1 MSFGQQRMWFVNRL
15 ENAGAAYTMAM
26 AVRLAGGLD
35 PSALEAAWTDVVGRH
50 EALRTVFA
58 EADGETWQR
67 VRDEPPAGLGKRGVS
82 EEELAT
88 ALAAEAGREFDLR
101 TEPPCRAT
109 LYALAPR
116 EHVLLLVVHHIA
128 VDGRSLEI
136 LARDLSRAYAAR
148 SRGRAPDWPPLPVA
162 YTDFARRQQEL
173 LGAEQDPQSVY
184 GRQLTYWR
192 QALAGL
198 PAQLDLPCDRPRPAE
213 PRHEGSSVPVRIPPG
228 VHQALLEIADG
239 CGATPLMVVRAALA
253 VLLSR
258 LGAGDD
264 IPIGSPVDGRTDETL
279 AELVGFVANTF
290 VLRTKLTGDP
300 AFTDL
305 VRRVRDTE
313 RTAEAHQDL
322 PFEHLV
328 GVLNPDRSLARH
340 PLFQVLLV
348 MEDSPGSAWNL
359 PGLTAVPERVGIEA
373 ARDDLTFGLFDL
385 YLNLTERRDADGR
398 PRGIDGGLWHNA
410 ELFDRETAALLA
422 TRLTAVLAQVTA
434 DPALRASEVGV
445 LLDGEAE
452 RLLTEVN
459 TGPRA
464 APDTTV
470 PARFAEVA
478 ARCPA
483 AAAVVSGTD
492 TLTYRELDARANRF
506 ARYLHAGGVRPG
518 HRVGVVLPRSAGLI
532 VALLGIAKAGALA
545 VPVDPAYPAERVRHL
560 LTDSAPTLVVSAEE
574 ATREAAL
581 RDFPVTPLPV
591 RIAPES
597 GLYVMYTSGSTGVP
611 KGVTATHGSVAAL
624 ARDTCWDD
632 IGTGR
637 VLFHAPHAF
646 DASTFELWV
655 PLLNGGCVVVAPET
669 DLGGSALARLIDAH
683 ALTAVHVTAGL
694 FRVLAQETPD
704 CFAGLR
710 HILTGGDVVPAE
722 AVARV
727 TAACPDATLHHLYG
741 PTEITLCATTYTVP
755 PGGRAPTVLPIGG
768 PRDGVRVFVLD
779 RALRPVPVG
788 VAGELYVAGRGVA
801 PGYLNRPALTAERF
815 VACPYGGGRM
825 YRTGDL
831 VRWDRH
837 GDLVFLRRADDQVKV
852 RGFRIEPAEVEAV
865 LGRAPGVRQAAV
877 VVRED
882 RPGDK
887 RLVAYVVGDASGLRD
902 FAAERLPD
910 YMVPGTVVPL
920 DALPLTTNGKVDRA
934 ALPAPDHAAA
944 TSARPPRTPQERI
957 LGRLFAEV
965 LGLDRVGVD
974 DRFFGLGG
982 DSLLAMRLTS
992 RARTALGVEI
1002 PLTVM
1007 FESPTVAGLAGRLNE
1022 LGAGRP
1028 RVVAARR
1035 PQVLPLSFGQ
1045 QRMWFAN
1052 RLEDTGGAYNM
1063 AMAVRLAGRPDL
1075 PALRAAWADV
1085 IARHEPLRTVF
1096 PERDGV
1102 PHQLVLD
1109 AGRPEPGDR
1118 PDTPDLPVVPAT
1130 EETLDT
1136 VLAEHIGRRF
1146 ALDTA
1151 PPRRAA
1157 LFTLS
1162 ADAHVLLVVV
1172 HHIAADGWSM
1182 GVLARDLSTAYA
1194 ARSAGRAP
1202 AWAPL
1207 PVQYADFTL
1216 WQHALLDGD
1225 SAGGNGLLDAQ
1236 LAHWTEA
1243 LAGLPDQIELPTDR
1257 PRPATASHRGAVLP
1271 FTVDARV
1278 HERLSALARACDTT
1292 LFTVTQ
1298 AAVVLLLSR
1307 LGAGEDIPLG
1317 TPVTDRT
1324 DEALDGVV
1332 GFFLNTLVLRTDAGG
1347 DPAFTEL
1354 VARARDADLAAY
1366 AHQDLPFEHLVEA
1379 LKPARSPARHPLFQV
1394 LLVMEDE
1401 VTPSW
1406 DLPGL
1411 SAAPVRVPPA
1421 TVEFDLVFGLGE
1433 RAAGAGLDGYLEF
1446 ATDLFD
1452 PDGARSLVTRLL
1464 TVLDQV
1470 ADDPELRLSEVEL
1483 LAPEERRRL
1492 LTGVN
1497 VGAADAG
1504 GRTLLDLFDA
1514 TVLRSRTDTAVTAD
1528 GTSLTYGELDAR
1540 ADRFARYLHS
1550 RGVAPGDRVGVT
1562 LPRSADLVV
1571 VLLGVAKAGAVFV
1584 PVDLSYPA
1592 ERVRWL
1598 LADAAPVLV
1607 VGEREVRE
1615 AAAGECAAT
1624 PLPVVVTP
1632 ESALYVMYTSGSTGV
1647 PKGVV
1652 ATHGG
1657 VAGLALDSCW
1667 GDIGAGGV
1675 LCHAPYAFDAST
1687 FELWVP
1693 LLNGGRVVVA
1703 PETVGLDGGTVSR
1716 LVGEHALTAVHV
1728 TAGLFRVLAQE
1739 TPDCFA
1745 GLRHVLTGGDV
1756 VPAEAVAR
1764 VAEACPGVEIRHL
1777 YGPTETTLCATT
1789 FVVEPG
1795 AKVPPVLP
1803 IGGPR
1808 DGLRVFVLDAF
1819 LRPVPVGVAGEL
1831 YVVGRGVARGY
1842 LGRAALTAERF
1853 VACPYGR
1860 GRMYRTGDL
1869 VRWDRDGHLVFLG
1882 RADDQVKVRGFRIE
1896 PAEVETVL
1904 AQCPGVA
1911 QVAALVREDQPGDKR
1926 LVAYVVGD
1934 ASGLRDFAAER
1945 LPDYMIPSATVVLDD
1960 LPLTANGKVDR
1971 ALLPTPDRTAESPGR
1986 APRTP
1991 QEQILCR
1998 LFAEVLGL
2006 GPDRI
2011 GIDDGFFDLGG
2022 DSLLATRLASR
2033 VKAALGAE
2041 ISVRVLF
2048 EAPTVAGLAGRL
2060 DEFEAVRPALV
2071 PVDRPD
2077 PLPLSFGQQRMW
2089 FLHNLEGPNA
2099 TNNIPLAVRLTGAL
2113 DVSALEAAWA
2123 DVVARHET
2131 LRTRYPEHGG
2141 GARQDIVDAA
2151 EVPVHLTIVGIGA
2164 DGVRRALA
2172 DGVERGFRI
2181 ERELPWR
2188 VTLFEVTPADHVL
2201 LIVVHHIAADG
2212 WSMGV
2217 LADDLATA
2225 YAARAAG
2232 RAPGWAPLP
2241 VQYADFT
2248 LWQRDLLAQDTDGGL
2263 FARQATFWSQ
2273 ALAGL
2278 PEHLKLPFDRPRPPV
2293 ATHRGAFLPFSVDA
2307 TAHRRLAEI
2316 ARECDATLFMVAQAA
2331 VAVLLSRLGAG
2342 EDIPLGTPVAGR
2354 TDEAVDNLVGNF
2366 LNTLVLRTDIGGNPT
2381 FTELV
2386 GRVRETDLAAY
2397 AHQDLP
2403 FEHLVE
2409 VLNPVRSLARHPLFQ
2424 VAFALQNAPETHF
2437 DAPGLQSRL
2446 IPVEMSTSKFDL
2458 SVLMWERR
2466 DADGAAAGLDCYLEF
2481 ATDLFDHDTAD
2492 RLVARLLRVLD
2503 QVTADPAVRAGAVDV
2518 LGEDERTRVTT
2529 ALTPHRT
2536 DPRDETVPRCFERIV
2551 ARHGDEVA
2559 VEAADGT
2566 LTYRELDARA
2576 NRCAQYLHA
2585 KGVTTGDRVAVLL
2598 DRSAELVAAL
2608 LGIAKAGAVAVP
2620 VDTAYPVERVRFL
2633 LEDADPVLVMTRSE
2647 VAEALRYFPAVPSP
2661 ARVVPDSGLYVMYT
2675 SGSTGTPKGVLA
2687 THANV
2692 TALAR
2697 DPRWHGIGTGR
2708 TLFHAP
2714 HTFDAS
2720 TLELWV
2726 PLLNGGC
2733 VVVAPPL
2740 DLDGATVARL
2750 IDAYA
2755 LTAVHVTAGLFRVLA
2770 QDTPGCFAGL
2780 KNILTGGDVVPA
2792 EAVARVADAC
2802 PGATVH
2808 HLYGPTE
2815 TTLCAT
2821 TYTVSPGGK
2830 APAVLPI
2837 GGPRDGVRVFVLD
2850 TLLRPVPTDVAGEL
2864 YVAGG
2869 GVAHGYLGRAAL
2881 TAERFVACPYGGGRM
2896 YRTGDLVRW
2905 DRDGDLVFLGRADD
2919 QVKVR
2924 GFRIEP
2930 AEIEAVLGQCPGV
2943 VQAAVVVREDRPG
2956 DKRLVAYIVGKADG
2970 IRDFAADRLPDYMI
2984 PGAVVTLDAL
2994 PITGN
2999 GKVDRVALPAPDH
3012 TAAAAGRAP
3021 RTPLEALF
3029 CRFFA
3034 EVLGLVPAEVHAA
3047 ATAVV
3052 PPGPTAPDVSGARPA
3067 PHPDAAQPPVPH
3079 PPVPEPLVPE
3089 PAVRH
3094 PDVRAPVVP
3103 HPGAPGAP
3111 AAPDVPAAPNI
3122 PDVLDVPDIPDV
3134 PDPIVG
3140 ADANF
3145 FELGGDSIL
3154 SLQLVAQAARA
3165 GYRISATDVFRHK
3178 SPEGLAR
3185 AARPVTEEENR
3196 HDDGDGPVPL
3206 TPVMRQLADRQAL
3219 AGPLHQ
3225 TVMVRTPTGLTA
3237 AELTAALQAVLDHHG
3252 ALRLR
3257 LGPDGADTLEVRPP
3271 GTVPVA
3277 GLLRTVRLPGPA
3289 EQIAATIVREQCAAA
3304 TGRLDPRS
3312 GAVLQAVWF
3321 DTGSHRPGRLFLAA
3335 HHLCVDSA
3343 SWRIVLDD
3351 LAFAREA
3358 VKAGTTPAL
3367 PPVRTSF
3374 RRWAE
3379 LLRQAAHDPARTA
3392 ELPLWERT
3400 GAPTAPLLPTTPTGP
3415 GGSGALSMTLA
3426 PDTSAALLTTVPA
3439 AFHADVT
3446 EVLLAALVLAVAD
3459 WRGRPG
3465 AVLVDLERHGREAGL
3480 APGIDLSRTVGW
3492 FTSVHPLRLDPGG
3505 AGPGARAA
3513 GPDPGTVLKRVKEQ
3527 VREVPEHGIGHGL
3540 LRRLNA
3546 RTAPVLA
3553 ELATPPLLFNYLG
3566 RVPAADERRAAATA
3580 WTATG
3585 DTHPPEGVRT
3595 HPVDLDALTV
3605 DTDDGPRLT
3614 AHWAWDPALVSEAD
3628 MRRLGHAWF
3637 RAAEALVACAAQTDA
3652 GGRTPSD
3659 LDLVS
3664 LTQDDIDQLE
3674 TEWGK

>member
-1 MSFGQQRMWFVNRL
+1 MRGNRNNRGDLTEPTGFPLSFGQQRMWFVNRL

-26 AVRLAGGLD
+26 AVRLVGRLHTA
-35 PSALEAAWTDVVGRH
+35 ALEAAWADVVGRH

-67 VRDEPPAGLGKRGVS
+67 VRDEPPAGLGNRGVT
-82 EEELAT
+82 EEELAPV
-88 ALAAEAGREFDLR
+88 LAAEAGREFDLR
-101 TEPPCRAT
+101 AEPPCRAA
-109 LYALAPR
+109 LYALSPR

-128 VDGRSLEI
+128 VDGRSLEV

-148 SRGRAPDWPPLPVA
+148 SRGRAPEWPPLPVA

-173 LGAEQDPQSVY
+173 LGAEEDPESVY
-184 GRQLTYWR
+184 GRQLAYWR

-213 PRHEGSSVPVRIPPG
+213 PRHEGSSVPVRIPPDT
-228 VHQALLEIADG
+228 HRALLKIADD
-239 CGATPLMVVRAALA
+239 CDATPLTVVRAALA

-264 IPIGSPVDGRTDETL
+264 IPIGSPVDGRTDPTL
-279 AELVGFVANTF
+279 RDLVGFVANTL
-290 VLRTKLTGDP
+290 VLRTDLSGDP

-305 VRRVRDTE
+305 VRRVRATG
-313 RTAEAHQDL
+313 RAAEAHQDL

-348 MEDSPGSAWNL
+348 MEDSPGSAWDL

-385 YLNLTERRDADGR
+385 YLNLTERHGADGR
-398 PRGIDGGLWHNA
+398 PGGIDGGLWHNA

-422 TRLTAVLAQVTA
+422 ARLTAVLARLTA
-434 DPALRASEVGV
+434 DPALRVSETGV
-445 LLDGEAE
+445 LLDGEE
-452 RLLTEVN
+452 PRLLTEVN
-459 TGPRA
+459 TGREA
-464 APDTTV
+464 APCTTV

-478 ARCPA
+478 ARFPDA
-483 AAAVVSGTD
+483 DAVVSGAD
-492 TLTYRELDARANRF
+492 TLTYAELDARANRF
-506 ARYLHAGGVRPG
+506 ARYLRAGGVAPG
-518 HRVGVVLPRSAGLI
+518 HRVGVVLPRSAGLV

-545 VPVDPAYPAERVRHL
+545 VPVDPSYPAERVRYL
-560 LTDSAPTLVVSAEE
+560 LEDSAPTLVVSGEE
-574 ATREAAL
+574 TLREAFL
-581 RDFPVTPLPV
+581 RDFSAAPLPV
-591 RIAPES
+591 RVPPES
-597 GLYVMYTSGSTGVP
+597 GLYVMYTSGSTGTP
-611 KGVTATHGSVAAL
+611 KGVTATHDNVAAL
-624 ARDTCWDD
+624 AMDTCWDGV
-632 IGTGR
+632 GTGR

-646 DASTFELWV
+646 DAATFELWV
-655 PLLNGGCVVVAPET
+655 PLLNGGCVVVAPEAELT
-669 DLGGSALARLIDAH
+669 GSALARLTAAH

-704 CFAGLR
+704 CFKGLR
-710 HILTGGDVVPAE
+710 HVLTGGDVVPAE

-755 PGGRAPTVLPIGG
+755 PGAEAPAVLPIGG

-779 RALRPVPVG
+779 RALRPVPPG

-801 PGYLNRPALTAERF
+801 PGYLNRPARTAERF

-837 GDLVFLRRADDQVKV
+837 GRLVFLRRADDQVKV

-865 LGRAPGVRQAAV
+865 LGRAPGVGQAAV

-887 RLVAYVVGDASGLRD
+887 RLVAYVVGTADGLRD
-902 FAAERLPD
+902 FAAEHLPD
-910 YMVPGTVVPL
+910 HMLPGTVVPL
-920 DALPLTTNGKVDRA
+920 DALPLTPNGKVDRA
-934 ALPAPDHAAA
+934 ALPAPGHAAA
-944 TSARPPRTPQERI
+944 PSGRPPRTPQEQT
-957 LGRLFAEV
+957 LCRLFAEV
-965 LGLDRVGVD
+965 LGLDRAGVD
-974 DRFFGLGG
+974 DRFFDLGG
-982 DSLLAMRLTS
+982 DSLLAMRLIS

-1002 PLTVM
+1002 PLTVL
-1007 FESPTVAGLAGRLNE
+1007 FETPTVAGLAGLLNE
-1022 LGAGRP
+1022 LGTGRP

-1035 PQVLPLSFGQ
+1035 PEILPLSFGQ

-1052 RLEDTGGAYNM
+1052 RLEDTGAYNM
-1063 AMAVRLAGRPDL
+1063 AMAVRLTGSLDL

-1109 AGRPEPGDR
+1109 GDRPEPDGT
-1118 PDTPDLPVVPAT
+1118 PGTPDLPVVPAD
-1130 EETLDT
+1130 EETLDA
-1136 VLAEHIGRRF
+1136 VLTEHIGRRF

-1151 PPRRAA
+1151 PPRRAT
-1157 LFTLS
+1157 LFNL
-1162 ADAHVLLVVV
+1162 ADDAAHVLLVVV

-1182 GVLARDLSTAYA
+1182 GVLARDLSTAYT
-1194 ARSAGRAP
+1194 ARSAGCAP
-1202 AWAPL
+1202 DWAPL

-1216 WQHALLDGD
+1216 WQHALLD
-1225 SAGGNGLLDAQ
+1225 SGNGLLDTQ
-1236 LAHWTEA
+1236 LAHWTET
-1243 LAGLPDQIELPTDR
+1243 LAGLPDQLELPTDR

-1271 FTVDARV
+1271 FTVGART
-1278 HERLSALARACDTT
+1278 HQRLGAIARACDTT
-1292 LFTVTQ
+1292 LFTVAQ

-1324 DEALDGVV
+1324 DESLDGVV

-1347 DPAFTEL
+1347 DPSFTEL
-1354 VARARDADLAAY
+1354 VTRARDADLAAY
-1366 AHQDLPFEHLVEA
+1366 AHQDLPFEHVVEA
-1379 LKPARSPARHPLFQV
+1379 LKPARSTARHPLFQV
-1394 LLVMEDE
+1394 LLVLEDE
-1401 VTPSW
+1401 LHPAW

-1411 SAAPVRVPPA
+1411 AAAPVPVGPA

-1433 RAAGAGLDGYLEF
+1433 RPGGTGIDGYLEF

-1464 TVLDQV
+1464 AVLDQV
-1470 ADDPELRLSEVEL
+1470 AADPGLRVGEVEL

-1492 LTGVN
+1492 VTGVN
-1497 VGAADAG
+1497 VGAAGPG
-1504 GRTLLDLFDA
+1504 GRTVLGQFDA
-1514 TVLRSRTDTAVTAD
+1514 TVLRSRADTAVTV
-1528 GTSLTYGELDAR
+1528 GVTSLTYGQLDAR
-1540 ADRFARYLHS
+1540 ANRFAWYLRS
-1550 RGVAPGDRVGVT
+1550 KGVCPGDRVAVT
-1562 LPRSADLVV
+1562 LPRSTELVV
-1571 VLLGVAKAGAVFV
+1571 AFLGIAKAGAAFV
-1584 PVDLSYPA
+1584 PVDTSYPA
-1592 ERVRWL
+1592 ERVRFL
-1598 LADAAPVLV
+1598 LADSAPVLV
-1607 VGEREVRE
+1607 VGEEELRE
-1615 AAAGECAAT
+1615 AAAGGFPAAS
-1624 PLPVVVTP
+1624 LPVEVTP
-1632 ESALYVMYTSGSTGV
+1632 ESALYVMYTSGSTGT

-1652 ATHGG
+1652 ATHGS

-1667 GDIGAGGV
+1667 GDIGSGRV
-1675 LCHAPYAFDAST
+1675 LFHAPHAFDAST

-1693 LLNGGRVVVA
+1693 LLNGGCVVVA
-1703 PETVGLDGGTVSR
+1703 PEGDLDGGTLAR
-1716 LVGEHALTAVHV
+1716 LVGAYELTAVHV

-1739 TPDCFA
+1739 TPECFA

-1764 VAEACPGVEIRHL
+1764 VAEACPGAEIHHL
-1777 YGPTETTLCATT
+1777 YGPTETTLCATAY
-1789 FVVEPG
+1789 VLDPG
-1795 AKVPPVLP
+1795 AEVPSVLP
-1803 IGGPR
+1803 IGAPR
-1808 DGLRVFVLDAF
+1808 DGQRVFVLDSF

-1831 YVVGRGVARGY
+1831 YVAGGGVARGY

-1853 VACPYGR
+1853 VACPYGG

-1869 VRWDRDGHLVFLG
+1869 VRWDRDGNLVFLG
-1882 RADDQVKVRGFRIE
+1882 RADDQVKVRGFRVE
-1896 PAEVETVL
+1896 PAEVEAVL
-1904 AQCPGVA
+1904 AQCPGVD
-1911 QVAALVREDQPGDKR
+1911 QAAVVVREDRPGDKR
-1926 LVAYVVGD
+1926 LVAYVVGE
-1934 ASGLRDFAAER
+1934 ATRVREFAAER
-1945 LPDYMIPSATVVLDD
+1945 LPDHMTPSATVVLDA

-1971 ALLPTPDRTAESPGR
+1971 ALLPAPDYAVPESSAR

-2006 GPDRI
+2006 DVARV

-2033 VKAALGAE
+2033 VKGALGAE
-2041 ISVRVLF
+2041 IPVRALF

-2060 DEFEAVRPALV
+2060 DEFEAVRPVLV

-2089 FLHNLEGPNA
+2089 FLHSLEGPSA
-2099 TNNIPLAVRLTGAL
+2099 TNNIPLAVRLTGEL
-2113 DVSALEAAWA
+2113 DVAALEAAWA

-2131 LRTRYPEHGG
+2131 LRTRYPEHGDS
-2141 GARQDIVDAA
+2141 ARQDIVDAA
-2151 EVPVHLTIVGIGA
+2151 EVPVHLAVVRIGP
-2164 DGVRRALA
+2164 DDVEQALA
-2172 DGVERGFRI
+2172 AGVAQGFRI
-2181 ERELPWR
+2181 EQELPWR
-2188 VTLFEVTPADHVL
+2188 VTLFEVAPAEHVL

-2225 YAARAAG
+2225 YTARSED
-2232 RAPGWAPLP
+2232 RAPGWTPLP
-2241 VQYADFT
+2241 AQYADFT
-2248 LWQRDLLAQDTDGGL
+2248 LWQRDLLTQDTPDGL
-2263 FARQATFWSQ
+2263 FGRQAAFWSET
-2273 ALAGL
+2273 LAGL

-2293 ATHRGAFLPFSVDA
+2293 ATHRGAFLPFTVGA

-2354 TDEAVDNLVGNF
+2354 TDEAVDHLVGNF
-2366 LNTLVLRTDIGGNPT
+2366 LNTLVLRTDLSGDPS

-2437 DAPGLQSRL
+2437 DAPGLESRPV
-2446 IPVEMSTSKFDL
+2446 PVEMSTSKFDL

-2466 DADGAAAGLDCYLEF
+2466 DPEGAPAGLDCYLEF
-2481 ATDLFDHDTAD
+2481 ATDLFDPAMAE

-2518 LGEDERTRVTT
+2518 LGADERTRVTE
-2529 ALTPHRT
+2529 AEA
-2536 DPRDETVPRCFERIV
+2536 PRRADTRDTTVPQRFAQVV
-2551 ARHGDEVA
+2551 ARHGDAVA
-2559 VEAADGT
+2559 VETADGT

-2576 NRCAQYLHA
+2576 DRCAQYLHA
-2585 KGVTTGDRVAVLL
+2585 KGVTAGDRVAVLL
-2598 DRSAELVAAL
+2598 DRSAELVAVL
-2608 LGIAKAGAVAVP
+2608 LGIAKAGAAAVP
-2620 VDTAYPVERVRFL
+2620 IDTAYPVERVRFL
-2633 LEDADPVLVMTRSE
+2633 LEDAEPVLVMTRSE
-2647 VAEALRYFPAVPSP
+2647 VAEALRYFPAVPP
-2661 ARVVPDSGLYVMYT
+2661 PVRVAPDSGLYVMYT

-2692 TALAR
+2692 TALALA
-2697 DPRWHGIGTGR
+2697 PCWHGIGTGR

-2740 DLDGATVARL
+2740 DLDGETVARL
-2750 IDAYA
+2750 ADAHA

-2770 QDTPGCFAGL
+2770 QETPDCFKGL
-2780 KNILTGGDVVPA
+2780 QHVLTGGDVVPA
-2792 EAVARVADAC
+2792 EAVARVTEAC
-2802 PGATVH
+2802 PGVAVH

-2821 TYTVSPGGK
+2821 THTLAPGTE
-2830 APAVLPI
+2830 APSVLPI
-2837 GGPRDGVRVFVLD
+2837 GRPRDGVRVFVLD
-2850 TLLRPVPTDVAGEL
+2850 PLLRPVPTDVAGEL
-2864 YVAGG
+2864 YVAGE
-2869 GVAHGYLGRAAL
+2869 GVARGYLGRAAL
-2881 TAERFVACPYGGGRM
+2881 TAGRFVACPYGGGRM

-2905 DRDGDLVFLGRADD
+2905 DREGNLVFLGRADD
-2919 QVKVR
+2919 QVKIR

-2943 VQAAVVVREDRPG
+2943 DQAAVVVREDRPG
-2956 DKRLVAYIVGKADG
+2956 DKRLVAYVVGEADG
-2970 IRDFAADRLPDYMI
+2970 VRDFAAERLPDYML

-2994 PITGN
+2994 PVTDN
-2999 GKVDRVALPAPDH
+2999 GKVDRAALPAPDY
-3012 TAAAAGRAP
+3012 AAASGGRAP
-3021 RTPLEALF
+3021 RTPLETLF
-3029 CRFFA
+3029 CGLFA
-3034 EVLGLVPAEVHAA
+3034 EVLGLVV
-3047 ATAVV
+3047 
-3052 PPGPTAPDVSGARPA
+3052 PDVRP
-3067 PHPDAAQPPVPH
+3067 PDVPR
-3079 PPVPEPLVPE
+3079 PDVPEPLVPRPDLPVRPNGPNSGPPRP
-3089 PAVRH
+3089 PAS
-3094 PDVRAPVVP
+3094 PAP
-3103 HPGAPGAP
+3103 P
-3111 AAPDVPAAPNI
+3111 AAPEA
-3122 PDVLDVPDIPDV
+3122 
-3134 PDPIVG
+3134 PDPASVIG

-3145 FELGGDSIL
+3145 FELGGDSII
-3154 SLQLVAQAARA
+3154 SLQLVARAARA
-3165 GYRISATDVFRHK
+3165 GYRISATDVFQHK
-3178 SPEGLAR
+3178 TPEALAL
-3185 AARPVTEEENR
+3185 AARPVTEEETR

-3206 TPVMRQLADRQAL
+3206 TPVMRQLADQQAL

-3225 TVMVRTPTGLTA
+3225 SVMVWTPTGLTA
-3237 AELTAALQAVLDHHG
+3237 ADLTTALQAVLDHHG

-3257 LGPDGADTLEVRPP
+3257 LGPDDSGTLHIRPP
-3271 GTVPVA
+3271 GSVQA
-3277 GLLRTVRLPGPA
+3277 ADLLRTVRVPGPA
-3289 EQIAATIVREQCAAA
+3289 EQITTAIVREQCAAA

-3312 GAVLQAVWF
+3312 GAVLQAVRF
-3321 DTGSHRPGRLFLAA
+3321 DAGAHRPGRLFLAA

-3343 SWRIVLDD
+3343 SWRILLDD
-3351 LAFAREA
+3351 LALACEA
-3358 VKAGTTPAL
+3358 VQAGATPAL

-3392 ELPLWERT
+3392 ELPLWQRV
-3400 GAPTAPLLPTTPTGP
+3400 GAPTAPLLPAAPTGP
-3415 GGSGALSMTLA
+3415 GGSGTLSMTLA

-3439 AFHADVT
+3439 AFHAEVT

-3465 AVLVDLERHGREAGL
+3465 AVLVDLERHGRESGL
-3480 APGIDLSRTVGW
+3480 APGTDLSRTVGW
-3492 FTSVHPLRLDPGG
+3492 FTSVHPVRLDPGG
-3505 AGPGARAA
+3505 AEPGARPGA
-3513 GPDPGTVLKRVKEQ
+3513 PDPGTVLKRVKEQ
-3527 VREVPEHGIGHGL
+3527 LRELPAHGIGHGL
-3540 LRRLNA
+3540 LRHLNA
-3546 RTAPVLA
+3546 RTAPALA
-3553 ELATPPLLFNYLG
+3553 GLATPPLLFNYLG
-3566 RVPAADERRAAATA
+3566 RVPAADERRTAATA

-3585 DTHPPEGVRT
+3585 DAHPPEGVRT
-3595 HPVDLDALTV
+3595 HPVDLDARTV
-3605 DTDDGPRLT
+3605 DSDDGPRLT
-3614 AHWAWDPALVSEAD
+3614 AYWAWDPALVSEAAV
-3628 MRRLGHAWF
+3628 RRLGHAWF
-3637 RAAEALVACAAQTDA
+3637 RAAEDLVACAAQTDA

-3659 LDLVS
+3659 LDLVA

>member
-15 ENAGAAYTMAM
+15 ENAGTAYTMAM
-26 AVRLAGGLD
+26 AVRLVGEPD
-35 PSALEAAWTDVVGRH
+35 RPALEAAWADVVERH
-50 EALRTVFA
+50 EALRTVFS
-58 EADGETWQR
+58 EADGETWQQ
-67 VRDEPPAGLGKRGVS
+67 VRDEPPAGLGGRGIA
-82 EEELAT
+82 EEDLAE

-109 LYALAPR
+109 LYALSPR

-128 VDGRSLEI
+128 VDGRSLEV

-148 SRGRAPDWPPLPVA
+148 SQGRAPDWPPLPVA
-162 YTDFARRQQEL
+162 YTGFARRQQEL
-173 LGAEQDPQSVY
+173 LGEEQDPQSVY

-198 PAQLDLPCDRPRPAE
+198 PDQLDLPFDRPRPAE
-213 PRHEGSSVPVRIPPG
+213 PRHEGSSVPVRIPPH
-228 VHQALLEIADG
+228 VHRTLLKIASD
-239 CGATPLMVVRAALA
+239 CDATPRMVVRAAFA

-264 IPIGSPVDGRTDETL
+264 IPIGSPVDGRTDATL
-279 AELVGFVANTF
+279 DGLVGFVANTL
-290 VLRTKLTGDP
+290 VLRTDLSHDP
-300 AFTDL
+300 SFTDL
-305 VRRVRDTE
+305 VRRVRT
-313 RTAEAHQDL
+313 TGLAAEAHQDL

-328 GVLNPDRSLARH
+328 GMLNPDRSLARH

-348 MEDSPGSAWNL
+348 MEDSPGSAWDL
-359 PGLTAVPERVGIEA
+359 PGLTAVPERVGIDA

-385 YLNLTERRDADGR
+385 YLSLTERHDTAGR

-410 ELFDRETAALLA
+410 ELFDRDTAVTLA
-422 TRLTAVLAQVTA
+422 DRLTAVLAQVTA
-434 DPALRASEVGV
+434 DPELRVSEVAV
-445 LLDGEAE
+445 LLGGETE

-459 TGPRA
+459 TGRAA

-478 ARCPA
+478 ARFPDA
-483 AAAVVSGTD
+483 DAVVSGAD
-492 TLTYRELDARANRF
+492 TLTYAELDARANRF
-506 ARYLHAGGVRPG
+506 ARYLHAGGVAPAD
-518 HRVGVVLPRSAGLI
+518 RVGVVLPRSADL
-532 VALLGIAKAGALA
+532 VVTLLGIAKAGAVA
-545 VPVDPAYPAERVRHL
+545 VPVDPSYPAERVRHL
-560 LTDSAPTLVVSAEE
+560 LEDSAPTLVVSGEE
-574 ATREAAL
+574 AAREAAL
-581 RDFPVTPLPV
+581 REFSAAPLPV
-591 RIAPES
+591 RTSPES

-624 ARDTCWDD
+624 ARDTCWGD

-655 PLLNGGCVVVAPET
+655 PLLNGGCVVVAPEAE
-669 DLGGSALARLIDAH
+669 LGGAALARLAREH
-683 ALTAVHVTAGL
+683 ELTAVHVTAGL
-694 FRVLAQETPD
+694 FRMLAQETPA
-704 CFAGLR
+704 CFTGLR

-741 PTEITLCATTYTVP
+741 PTEITLCATTYAVP
-755 PGGRAPTVLPIGG
+755 PGAQAPAVLPIGG

-779 RALRPVPVG
+779 AGLRPVPAG
-788 VAGELYVAGRGVA
+788 VTGELYVAGRGVA

-837 GDLVFLRRADDQVKV
+837 GSLVFVGRADDQVKV
-852 RGFRIEPAEVEAV
+852 RGFRIEPAEVAAV
-865 LGRAPGVRQAAV
+865 LGRAPGVDQAAV

-887 RLVAYVVGDASGLRD
+887 RLVAYVVGDASEVRD

-910 YMVPGTVVPL
+910 HMIPGTVITL
-920 DALPLTTNGKVDRA
+920 DALPLTANGKVDRA
-934 ALPAPDHAAA
+934 ALPAPDRTAAA
-944 TSARPPRTPQERI
+944 TYRLPRTPQEQ
-957 LGRLFAEV
+957 LLCRLFAEV
-965 LGLDRVGVD
+965 LGLDRTGVD
-974 DRFFGLGG
+974 DGFFDLGG

-1002 PLTVM
+1002 PITVM
-1007 FESPTVAGLAGRLNE
+1007 FESPTVAGLAARLNE

-1028 RVVAARR
+1028 PVVAARR
-1035 PQVLPLSFGQ
+1035 PETLPLSFGQ

-1052 RLEDTGGAYNM
+1052 RLEDTSGAYNM
-1063 AMAVRLAGRPDL
+1063 AMAVRLTGRLDL

-1102 PHQLVLD
+1102 PRQLVLD
-1109 AGRPEPGDR
+1109 S
-1118 PDTPDLPVVPAT
+1118 TPSDGTAELCVVPVA
-1130 EETLDT
+1130 EEALDAA
-1136 VLAEHIGRRF
+1136 LSEHIGRRF

-1151 PPRRAA
+1151 PPRRAT
-1157 LFTLS
+1157 LFELS

-1182 GVLARDLSTAYA
+1182 GVLARDLSTAYT
-1194 ARSAGRAP
+1194 ARGADRAP
-1202 AWAPL
+1202 GWAPL

-1216 WQHALLDGD
+1216 WQHALLDSRD
-1225 SAGGNGLLDAQ
+1225 GLLDAQ
-1236 LAHWTEA
+1236 LAHWTQA

-1278 HERLSALARACDTT
+1278 HQRLSAVARACDTT
-1292 LFTVTQ
+1292 LFTVAQ

-1307 LGAGEDIPLG
+1307 LGAGDDIALG
-1317 TPVTDRT
+1317 TPVTDRS
-1324 DEALDGVV
+1324 DESLDGVV

-1347 DPAFTEL
+1347 DPTFTEL

-1379 LKPARSPARHPLFQV
+1379 LKPARSTARHPLFQV

-1401 VTPSW
+1401 LNPAW

-1411 SAAPVRVPPA
+1411 GAAPVPVAPA

-1433 RAAGAGLDGYLEF
+1433 RTGDTGLDGYLEF

-1464 TVLDQV
+1464 AVLDQV
-1470 ADDPELRLSEVEL
+1470 AGDPDLRVGEVEL
-1483 LAPEERRRL
+1483 LAPAERQRL
-1492 LTGVN
+1492 VTGIN
-1497 VGAADAG
+1497 TGAADAG
-1504 GRTLLDLFDA
+1504 DRTLLDLFDA
-1514 TVLRSRTDTAVTAD
+1514 TVPRSRATTAVTAD
-1528 GTSLTYGELDAR
+1528 DMSLTYGELDAR
-1540 ADRFARYLHS
+1540 ANRFARYLHS
-1550 RGVAPGDRVGVT
+1550 RGVTPGDRVGVT
-1562 LPRSADLVV
+1562 LPRSAALVV
-1571 VLLGVAKAGAVFV
+1571 VLLGIAKAGAVFV
-1584 PVDLSYPA
+1584 PVDTSYPA
-1592 ERVRWL
+1592 ERVRYL
-1598 LADAAPVLV
+1598 LEDSAPVLV
-1607 VGEREVRE
+1607 VGEAEVRE
-1615 AAAGECAAT
+1615 AAREGFPAA
-1624 PLPVVVTP
+1624 PLRVEVSPD
-1632 ESALYVMYTSGSTGV
+1632 SALYVMYTSGSTGV

-1657 VAGLALDSCW
+1657 VAGLASDSCW
-1667 GDIGAGGV
+1667 GDIGTGRV
-1675 LCHAPYAFDAST
+1675 LFHAPYAFDAST

-1693 LLNGGRVVVA
+1693 LLNGGCVVVA
-1703 PETVGLDGGTVSR
+1703 PEVDLDGGTLSR
-1716 LVGEHALTAVHV
+1716 LVGEHALTAVHL

-1739 TPDCFA
+1739 TPACCAD
-1745 GLRHVLTGGDV
+1745 LQHVLTGGDV

-1764 VAEACPGVEIRHL
+1764 VADACSGTVIRHL

-1789 FVVEPG
+1789 FVTDPG

-1803 IGGPR
+1803 IGSPR
-1808 DGLRVFVLDAF
+1808 DGLRVFVLDGF

-1831 YVVGRGVARGY
+1831 YVAGRGVGWGY
-1842 LGRAALTAERF
+1842 LGRGALTAERF
-1853 VACPYGR
+1853 VACPFGG

-1869 VRWDRDGHLVFLG
+1869 VRWDRDGNLVFLG

-1896 PAEVETVL
+1896 LAEVEGVL
-1904 AQCPGVA
+1904 GRCPGVE
-1911 QVAALVREDQPGDKR
+1911 QVAVVAREDQPGDKR
-1926 LVAYVVGD
+1926 LVAYVVGN
-1934 ASGLRDFAAER
+1934 AAGVREFAAGV
-1945 LPDYMIPSATVVLDD
+1945 LPDYMVPAAVVALDV
-1960 LPLTANGKVDR
+1960 LPLTVHGKVDR
-1971 ALLPTPDRTAESPGR
+1971 AVLPAPDFGAVVSDRG
-1986 APRTP
+1986 PRSP

-2006 GPDRI
+2006 ERDGV
-2011 GIDDGFFDLGG
+2011 GIDDGFFALGG

-2033 VKAALGAE
+2033 VKGALGVE
-2041 ISVRVLF
+2041 ISVRALF

-2060 DEFEAVRPALV
+2060 DEFVAVRPVLV
-2071 PVDRPD
+2071 PVERPV

-2089 FLHNLEGPNA
+2089 FLHSLEGPSA

-2113 DVSALEAAWA
+2113 DVAALEAAWG
-2123 DVVARHET
+2123 DVVTRHET
-2131 LRTRYPEHGG
+2131 LRTRYLEHGG
-2141 GARQDIVDAA
+2141 SARQDIMDAA
-2151 EVPVHLTIVGIGA
+2151 EVTVHLTTARIGA
-2164 DGVRRALA
+2164 DDVARALA
-2172 DGVERGFRI
+2172 DGVEQGFRI
-2181 ERELPWR
+2181 EHELPWR
-2188 VTLFEVTPADHVL
+2188 ITLFEVSPDDHVL
-2201 LIVVHHIAADG
+2201 LVVVHHIAADG

-2225 YAARAAG
+2225 YAARSDG

-2248 LWQRDLLAQDTDGGL
+2248 LWQRDLLTQNAEDGL
-2263 FARQATFWSQ
+2263 FGRQAAFWSQ

-2307 TAHRRLAEI
+2307 GTHRRLAEI
-2316 ARECDATLFMVAQAA
+2316 ARESDATLFMVAQAA

-2342 EDIPLGTPVAGR
+2342 EDIPLGTPIAGR

-2366 LNTLVLRTDIGGNPT
+2366 LNTLVLRTDVGGNPS
-2381 FTELV
+2381 FTDLV

-2437 DAPGLQSRL
+2437 DAPGLESRL

-2466 DADGAAAGLDCYLEF
+2466 DTDGAAAGLECYLEY
-2481 ATDLFDHDTAD
+2481 ATDLFERGTAE

-2518 LGEDERTRVTT
+2518 LGEDERTRVTSAVAPDRADT
-2529 ALTPHRT
+2529 RG
-2536 DPRDETVPRCFERIV
+2536 ETVPRCFERAV
-2551 ARHGDEVA
+2551 ARHGDAAA
-2559 VEAADGT
+2559 VESADGT

-2576 NRCAQYLHA
+2576 NRCAWYLHA
-2585 KGVTTGDRVAVLL
+2585 KGVTPGDRVAVML
-2598 DRSAELVAAL
+2598 DRSAELIAVL

-2633 LEDADPVLVMTRSE
+2633 LADSAPVLVMTRSE
-2647 VAEALRYFPAVPSP
+2647 VTEALRHFP
-2661 ARVVPDSGLYVMYT
+2661 VVPLPAAVAPESGLYVMYT

-2692 TALAR
+2692 TALALAPCW
-2697 DPRWHGIGTGR
+2697 DGIGTGR

-2740 DLDGATVARL
+2740 DLDGETVARL
-2750 IDAYA
+2750 VGEHA

-2770 QDTPGCFAGL
+2770 QETPACFAGL
-2780 KNILTGGDVVPA
+2780 KHVLTGGDVVPA
-2792 EAVARVADAC
+2792 EAVARVTDAC
-2802 PGATVH
+2802 PGAAVH

-2821 TYTVSPGGK
+2821 THTVAPGTQ
-2830 APAVLPI
+2830 APSVLPI
-2837 GGPRDGVRVFVLD
+2837 GRPREGVRVFVLD

-2864 YVAGG
+2864 YVAGR

-2905 DRDGDLVFLGRADD
+2905 DRDGQLVFLGRADD

-2943 VQAAVVVREDRPG
+2943 DQAAVVVREDRPG
-2956 DKRLVAYIVGKADG
+2956 DKRLVAYVVGNADA

-2984 PGAVVTLDAL
+2984 PGTVVTLDAL

-2999 GKVDRVALPAPDH
+2999 GKVDRAALPAPDY
-3012 TAAAAGRAP
+3012 TAASAGRAP

-3034 EVLGLVPAEVHAA
+3034 EVLGLV
-3047 ATAVV
+3047 
-3052 PPGPTAPDVSGARPA
+3052 APDASPDLPA
-3067 PHPDAAQPPVPH
+3067 PHPDVPH
-3079 PPVPEPLVPE
+3079 PAAPRPDGPPTAVPRPGIPEPVVPR
-3089 PAVRH
+3089 PDVPH
-3094 PDVRAPVVP
+3094 PDIP
-3103 HPGAPGAP
+3103 HPGAPEAP
-3111 AAPDVPAAPNI
+3111 EAPE
-3122 PDVLDVPDIPDV
+3122 V
-3134 PDPIVG
+3134 PDPPIGVG

-3145 FELGGDSIL
+3145 FELGGDSII
-3154 SLQLVAQAARA
+3154 SLQLVARAARA
-3165 GYRISATDVFRHK
+3165 GYRISATDVFQHK
-3178 SPEGLAR
+3178 TPEALAL
-3185 AARPVTEEENR
+3185 AARPVTDEETR
-3196 HDDGDGPVPL
+3196 HDDGHGPVPL

-3225 TVMVRTPTGLTA
+3225 TVTVWTPTGLTA

-3257 LGPDGADTLEVRPP
+3257 LGPESPGGPGSPGGAQGSATPGRADDTLHIRPP
-3271 GTVPVA
+3271 GAVQA
-3277 GLLRTVRLPGPA
+3277 ADLLRTVRLPGPA
-3289 EQIAATIVREQCAAA
+3289 EQITATIVREQCAAA

-3321 DTGSHRPGRLFLAA
+3321 DAGAHRPGRLFLAA
-3335 HHLCVDSA
+3335 HHLCVDGA
-3343 SWRIVLDD
+3343 SWRILLDD
-3351 LAFAREA
+3351 LAFACEA
-3358 VKAGTTPAL
+3358 AKAGTEPAL

-3392 ELPLWERT
+3392 ELPLWQRI
-3400 GAPTAPLLPTTPTGP
+3400 GAPAGPLLPTARNGP
-3415 GGSGALSMTLA
+3415 GGSGALSMTLD
-3426 PDTSAALLTTVPA
+3426 PETSAALLTTVPA
-3439 AFHADVT
+3439 AFHADIT
-3446 EVLLAALVLAVAD
+3446 EVLLAALVLAVAE

-3465 AVLVDLERHGREAGL
+3465 AVLVDLERHGRESGL
-3480 APGIDLSRTVGW
+3480 APGTDLSRTVGW
-3492 FTSVHPLRLDPGG
+3492 FTSVHPVRLDPGG
-3505 AGPGARAA
+3505 AEPGART
-3513 GPDPGTVLKRVKEQ
+3513 GDPDPGAVLKRVKEQ
-3527 VREVPEHGIGHGL
+3527 IRELPGHGIGHGL
-3540 LRRLNA
+3540 LRHLNA
-3546 RTAPVLA
+3546 RTSGALA
-3553 ELATPPLLFNYLG
+3553 ELAEPPLLFNYLG
-3566 RVPAADERRAAATA
+3566 RVPAADQRRAATA

-3585 DTHPPEGVRT
+3585 DAHPPEGVRT

-3614 AHWAWDPALVSEAD
+3614 AHWAWDPALLSEAD
-3628 MRRLGHAWF
+3628 LRRLGHAWF
-3637 RAAEALVACAAQTDA
+3637 RAAETLVACAVQADA

>member
-26 AVRLAGGLD
+26 AVRLVGRLRTA
-35 PSALEAAWTDVVGRH
+35 ALEAAWADVVGRH

-58 EADGETWQR
+58 EADGETWQQ
-67 VRDEPPAGLGKRGVS
+67 VRDEPPAGLGDRGVT
-82 EEELAT
+82 EEELA
-88 ALAAEAGREFDLR
+88 AVLAAEAGREFDLR
-101 TEPPCRAT
+101 AEPPCRAT
-109 LYALAPR
+109 LYALSPR

-128 VDGRSLEI
+128 VDGRSLEV

-148 SRGRAPDWPPLPVA
+148 SRGRTPEWPPPVA

-173 LGAEQDPQSVY
+173 LGAEQDPDSVY
-184 GRQLTYWR
+184 GRQLAYWR

-228 VHQALLEIADG
+228 VHRALLKIADD
-239 CGATPLMVVRAALA
+239 CDATPPTVVRAALA

-264 IPIGSPVDGRTDETL
+264 IPIGSPVDARTDETL
-279 AELVGFVANTF
+279 AELVGFVANTL
-290 VLRTKLTGDP
+290 VLRTDLTGDP

-305 VRRVRDTE
+305 VRRVHATGRA
-313 RTAEAHQDL
+313 AEAHQDL

-348 MEDSPGSAWNL
+348 MEDSPGSAWDL

-385 YLNLTERRDADGR
+385 YLNLTERHDADGR
-398 PRGIDGGLWHNA
+398 PDGIDGGLWHNA

-422 TRLTAVLAQVTA
+422 ARLTAVLTRVTA
-434 DPALRASEVGV
+434 DPALRVSETGV
-445 LLDGEAE
+445 LLDGEEA
-452 RLLTEVN
+452 RLLTGVN
-459 TGPRA
+459 TGRAA

-478 ARCPA
+478 ARFPD
-483 AAAVVSGTD
+483 AAAVVSDAD
-492 TLTYRELDARANRF
+492 TLTYAELDARANRF
-506 ARYLHAGGVRPG
+506 ARYLHAGGVAPG
-518 HRVGVVLPRSAGLI
+518 HRVGVVLPRSAGLV

-545 VPVDPAYPAERVRHL
+545 VPVDPSYPAERVRYL
-560 LTDSAPTLVVSAEE
+560 LEDSAPTLVASGEE
-574 ATREAAL
+574 ALRQAFL
-581 RDFPVTPLPV
+581 RDFPAAPLPV
-591 RIAPES
+591 RISPEA
-597 GLYVMYTSGSTGVP
+597 GLYVMYTSGSTGTP
-611 KGVTATHGSVAAL
+611 KGVTATHGNVAAL
-624 ARDTCWDD
+624 ALDTCWDD

-655 PLLNGGCVVVAPET
+655 PLLNGGCVVVAPEAELT
-669 DLGGSALARLIDAH
+669 GSALARLIAAH

-694 FRVLAQETPD
+694 FRLLAQETPD
-704 CFAGLR
+704 CFGGLR
-710 HILTGGDVVPAE
+710 HVLTGGDVVPAE

-727 TAACPDATLHHLYG
+727 TEACPDATLHHLYG

-755 PGGRAPTVLPIGG
+755 PGAKAPVVLPIGG

-779 RALRPVPVG
+779 RALRPVPPG
-788 VAGELYVAGRGVA
+788 AAGELYVAGRGVA
-801 PGYLNRPALTAERF
+801 PGYLNRPARTAERF

-837 GDLVFLRRADDQVKV
+837 GRLVFLRRADDQVKV

-865 LGRAPGVRQAAV
+865 LGRAPGVEQAAV

-887 RLVAYVVGDASGLRD
+887 RLVAYVVGETDGVRT
-902 FAAERLPD
+902 FAAEQLPD
-910 YMVPGTVVPL
+910 HMVPGTLVPL
-920 DALPLTTNGKVDRA
+920 DALPLSANGKVDRA
-934 ALPAPDHAAA
+934 ALPAPDRAAA
-944 TSARPPRTPQERI
+944 VSDRPPRTPQEQT
-957 LGRLFAEV
+957 LCRLFAEV
-965 LGLDRVGVD
+965 LGLERVGID
-974 DRFFGLGG
+974 DRFFDLGG

-1002 PLTVM
+1002 PLTVL
-1007 FESPTVAGLAGRLNE
+1007 FQSPTVAALAGLLDA

-1028 RVVAARR
+1028 RVVAGRR
-1035 PQVLPLSFGQ
+1035 PEILPLSFGQ

-1052 RLEDTGGAYNM
+1052 RLEDTGAYNM
-1063 AMAVRLAGRPDL
+1063 AMAVRLTGSLDL

-1109 AGRPEPGDR
+1109 GDR
-1118 PDTPDLPVVPAT
+1118 PEDVLELPVVPAD
-1130 EETLDT
+1130 EASLDA
-1136 VLAEHIGRRF
+1136 VLTEHIGRRF
-1146 ALDTA
+1146 TLDTA
-1151 PPRRAA
+1151 PPRRAT
-1157 LFTLS
+1157 LFALS

-1182 GVLARDLSTAYA
+1182 GVLAHDLSTAYT
-1194 ARSAGRAP
+1194 ARSTGHAP
-1202 AWAPL
+1202 DWAPL

-1216 WQHALLDGD
+1216 WQHALLD
-1225 SAGGNGLLDAQ
+1225 SANGLLDTQ

-1243 LAGLPDQIELPTDR
+1243 LAGLPDHIELPTDR

-1271 FTVDARV
+1271 FTVDART
-1278 HERLSALARACDTT
+1278 HQRLGAVARACDTT
-1292 LFTVTQ
+1292 LFTVAQ

-1317 TPVTDRT
+1317 TPVTERT
-1324 DEALDGVV
+1324 DESLDGVV

-1347 DPAFTEL
+1347 DPTFTEL

-1379 LKPARSPARHPLFQV
+1379 LRPARSTARHPLFQV
-1394 LLVMEDE
+1394 LLVLEDE
-1401 VTPSW
+1401 LHPAW

-1411 SAAPVRVPPA
+1411 GTEPVPVSPA

-1433 RAAGAGLDGYLEF
+1433 RPGGSGLDGYLEF

-1452 PDGARSLVTRLL
+1452 PDGAQSLVTRLL
-1464 TVLDQV
+1464 AVLDQV
-1470 ADDPELRLSEVEL
+1470 AGDPELRVGEVEL

-1492 LTGVN
+1492 VTGVN
-1497 VGAADAG
+1497 VGTADAG
-1504 GRTLLDLFDA
+1504 ARTVLGQFDA
-1514 TVLRSRTDTAVTAD
+1514 TVLRSRADTAVTA
-1528 GTSLTYGELDAR
+1528 GATSLTYGELDAR
-1540 ADRFARYLHS
+1540 ANRFARYLRS
-1550 RGVAPGDRVGVT
+1550 RGVTSGDRVGVA
-1562 LPRSADLVV
+1562 LARSVELVV
-1571 VLLGVAKAGAVFV
+1571 ALLGVAKAGAVSV

-1607 VGEREVRE
+1607 VGEAEVRE
-1615 AAAGECAAT
+1615 AALGGFPAAAS
-1624 PLPVVVTP
+1624 PVEVSP

-1667 GDIGAGGV
+1667 GDIGSGRV
-1675 LCHAPYAFDAST
+1675 LFHAPYAFDASI

-1693 LLNGGRVVVA
+1693 LLNGGCVVVA
-1703 PETVGLDGGTVSR
+1703 PKVGLDGGALSR
-1716 LVGEHALTAVHV
+1716 LVGEYALTAVHV

-1739 TPDCFA
+1739 NPECFT

-1764 VAEACPGVEIRHL
+1764 VAEACPGAEIRHL
-1777 YGPTETTLCATT
+1777 YGPTETTLCATAY
-1789 FVVEPG
+1789 VIEPG
-1795 AKVPPVLP
+1795 EKVPPVLP
-1803 IGGPR
+1803 IGEPR
-1808 DGLRVFVLDAF
+1808 DGLRVFVLDGF

-1831 YVVGRGVARGY
+1831 YVAGRGVARGY

-1853 VACPYGR
+1853 VACPYGG

-1869 VRWDRDGHLVFLG
+1869 VRWDRDGNLVFLG
-1882 RADDQVKVRGFRIE
+1882 RADDQVKIRGFRIE

-1904 AQCPGVA
+1904 GRCPGVD
-1911 QVAALVREDQPGDKR
+1911 QAAVVVREDRPGDKR
-1926 LVAYVVGD
+1926 LVAYVVGE
-1934 ASGLRDFAAER
+1934 AARLREFAAER
-1945 LPDYMIPSATVVLDD
+1945 LPDHMIPSATVVLDA

-1971 ALLPTPDRTAESPGR
+1971 ALLPAPDYATAESSAR

-2006 GPDRI
+2006 DADRV
-2011 GIDDGFFDLGG
+2011 GVDDGFFDLGG

-2033 VKAALGAE
+2033 VKGALGAE
-2041 ISVRVLF
+2041 IPVRALF

-2060 DEFEAVRPALV
+2060 DEFEAVRPVLV

-2089 FLHNLEGPNA
+2089 FLHSLEGPSA
-2099 TNNIPLAVRLTGAL
+2099 TNNIPLAVRLTGEL
-2113 DVSALEAAWA
+2113 NVTALEASWA
-2123 DVVARHET
+2123 DIVARHET
-2131 LRTRYPEHGG
+2131 LRTRYPAHGDS
-2141 GARQDIVDAA
+2141 ARQEIVAAA
-2151 EVPVHLTIVGIGA
+2151 EVPVHLATVRIGA
-2164 DGVRRALA
+2164 DDVEQALA
-2172 DGVERGFRI
+2172 AGVEQGFHI
-2181 ERELPWR
+2181 EIELPWR
-2188 VTLFEVTPADHVL
+2188 VTLFEVSPTDHVL

-2225 YAARAAG
+2225 YVARAAG
-2232 RAPGWAPLP
+2232 HAPGWAPP
-2241 VQYADFT
+2241 AVQYADFT
-2248 LWQRDLLAQDTDGGL
+2248 VWQRDLLTQDTPDGL
-2263 FARQATFWSQ
+2263 FGRQAAFWSE

-2293 ATHRGAFLPFSVDA
+2293 ATHRGAFLPFTVDA
-2307 TAHRRLAEI
+2307 AVHRRLLEI
-2316 ARECDATLFMVAQAA
+2316 ARQCDATLFMVAQAA

-2354 TDEAVDNLVGNF
+2354 TDEAVDHLVGNF
-2366 LNTLVLRTDIGGNPT
+2366 LNTLVLRTDLSENPS

-2397 AHQDLP
+2397 VHQDLP

-2437 DAPGLQSRL
+2437 DAPGLESR
-2446 IPVEMSTSKFDL
+2446 PVPVRMSTSKFDL

-2466 DADGAAAGLDCYLEF
+2466 GPDGAPAGLDCYLEF
-2481 ATDLFDHDTAD
+2481 ATDLFDPATAQ

-2518 LGEDERTRVTT
+2518 LGDDERSRIAAAVAPRRAATRD
-2529 ALTPHRT
+2529 A
-2536 DPRDETVPRCFERIV
+2536 TVPQCFERVV
-2551 ARHGDEVA
+2551 ARHGDAVA
-2559 VEAADGT
+2559 VESADGT

-2576 NRCAQYLHA
+2576 DRCAQYLHA
-2585 KGVTTGDRVAVLL
+2585 KGVTAGDRVAVLL
-2598 DRSAELVAAL
+2598 DRSAELVAVL
-2608 LGIAKAGAVAVP
+2608 LGIAKTGATAVP
-2620 VDTAYPVERVRFL
+2620 LDTAYPVERVRFL
-2633 LEDADPVLVMTRSE
+2633 LEDAEPVLVMTRSE
-2647 VAEALRYFPAVPSP
+2647 VLEALRYFPAAPP
-2661 ARVVPDSGLYVMYT
+2661 AAQVAPDSGLYVMYT

-2692 TALAR
+2692 TALAL
-2697 DPRWHGIGTGR
+2697 DPCWHGIGSGR

-2726 PLLNGGC
+2726 PLLNGGR

-2740 DLDGATVARL
+2740 DLDGDTVARL
-2750 IDAYA
+2750 TDAHA

-2770 QDTPGCFAGL
+2770 QETPDCFKGL
-2780 KNILTGGDVVPA
+2780 RHVLTGGDVVPA
-2792 EAVARVADAC
+2792 EAVARVTEAC
-2802 PGATVH
+2802 PGVAVH

-2821 TYTVSPGGK
+2821 IHTLAPGTQ
-2830 APAVLPI
+2830 APSVLPI
-2837 GGPRDGVRVFVLD
+2837 GRPRDGVRVFVLD
-2850 TLLRPVPTDVAGEL
+2850 PLLRPVPTDVAGEL
-2864 YVAGG
+2864 YVAGE
-2869 GVAHGYLGRAAL
+2869 GVARGYLGRAAL

-2905 DRDGDLVFLGRADD
+2905 DRDGRLVFLGRADD

-2943 VQAAVVVREDRPG
+2943 DQAAVVVREDRPG
-2956 DKRLVAYIVGKADG
+2956 DKRLVAYVVGEADG
-2970 IRDFAADRLPDYMI
+2970 VRDFAAERLPDYMI

-2994 PITGN
+2994 PVTDN
-2999 GKVDRVALPAPDH
+2999 GKVDRAALPAPDYV
-3012 TAAAAGRAP
+3012 AAAAASARAP
-3021 RTPLEALF
+3021 RTPLETLF
-3029 CRFFA
+3029 CGLFA
-3034 EVLGLVPAEVHAA
+3034 EVLGLVTPDARAEPPA
-3047 ATAVV
+3047 
-3052 PPGPTAPDVSGARPA
+3052 PRPDVRP
-3067 PHPDAAQPPVPH
+3067 PDVPR
-3079 PPVPEPLVPE
+3079 PDVPEPVVPR
-3089 PAVRH
+3089 PAG
-3094 PDVRAPVVP
+3094 P
-3103 HPGAPGAP
+3103 HPGAPRPP
-3111 AAPDVPAAPNI
+3111 AAPTPPAAPEAPAPAFGI
-3122 PDVLDVPDIPDV
+3122 
-3134 PDPIVG
+3134 G

-3145 FELGGDSIL
+3145 FELGGDSII
-3154 SLQLVAQAARA
+3154 SLQLVARAARA
-3165 GYRISATDVFRHK
+3165 GYRISATDVFQHK
-3178 SPEGLAR
+3178 TPEALAL
-3185 AARPVTEEENR
+3185 AARPVTEEETR

-3225 TVMVRTPTGLTA
+3225 TVMVWTPTGLTA
-3237 AELTAALQAVLDHHG
+3237 ADLTTALQAVLDHHG

-3257 LGPDGADTLEVRPP
+3257 LGPDDTGALHIRPP
-3271 GTVPVA
+3271 GSVQA
-3277 GLLRTVRLPGPA
+3277 ADLLRTVRLPGPA
-3289 EQIAATIVREQCAAA
+3289 EQITATIVREQCAAA
-3304 TGRLDPRS
+3304 TGHLDPRA
-3312 GAVLQAVWF
+3312 GTVLQAVRF
-3321 DTGSHRPGRLFLAA
+3321 DVGPHRPGRLFLAA

-3343 SWRIVLDD
+3343 SWRVLLDD
-3351 LAFAREA
+3351 LALACEA
-3358 VKAGTTPAL
+3358 VQAGTTPAL

-3374 RRWAE
+3374 RRWAD

-3392 ELPLWERT
+3392 ELPLWQRV
-3400 GAPTAPLLPTTPTGP
+3400 GAPTAPLLPATPTGP
-3415 GGSGALSMTLA
+3415 GGSGELRMTLA

-3446 EVLLAALVLAVAD
+3446 EVLLAALVLAVAE

-3465 AVLVDLERHGREAGL
+3465 AVLVDLERHGRESGL
-3480 APGIDLSRTVGW
+3480 APGTDLSRTVGW
-3492 FTSVHPLRLDPGG
+3492 FTSVHPVRLDPGG
-3505 AGPGARAA
+3505 TEAGARTGAA
-3513 GPDPGTVLKRVKEQ
+3513 DPGTVLKRVKEQ
-3527 VREVPEHGIGHGL
+3527 LRELPEHGIGHGL
-3540 LRRLNA
+3540 LRHLNA
-3546 RTAPVLA
+3546 RTAPALTG
-3553 ELATPPLLFNYLG
+3553 LATPSLLFNYLG
-3566 RVPAADERRAAATA
+3566 RVPAADERRTATA

-3585 DTHPPEGVRT
+3585 DARPPEGVRT
-3595 HPVDLDALTV
+3595 HPVDLDARTV

-3614 AHWAWDPALVSEAD
+3614 AHWAWDPALVSEAG

-3637 RAAEALVACAAQTDA
+3637 RAAEALVACAAQADA

-3659 LDLVS
+3659 LDLVA

>member
-26 AVRLAGGLD
+26 AVRLVGRLRTA
-35 PSALEAAWTDVVGRH
+35 ALEAAWADVVGRH

-58 EADGETWQR
+58 EADGEIWQR
-67 VRDEPPAGLGKRGVS
+67 VRDEPPAGLGNRGVT
-82 EEELAT
+82 EEELAR

-101 TEPPCRAT
+101 AEPPCRAT
-109 LYALAPR
+109 LYALSPR

-128 VDGRSLEI
+128 VDGRSLEV

-148 SRGRAPDWPPLPVA
+148 SRGRTPEWPPLPVA

-173 LGAEQDPQSVY
+173 LGAEQDPESVY
-184 GRQLTYWR
+184 GRQLAYWR

-213 PRHEGSSVPVRIPPG
+213 PRHEGSSVPVRVPPDT
-228 VHQALLEIADG
+228 HRALLKIADD
-239 CGATPLMVVRAALA
+239 CGATPLTVVRAALA

-264 IPIGSPVDGRTDETL
+264 IPIGSPVDGRTGQSLDD
-279 AELVGFVANTF
+279 LVGFVANTL
-290 VLRTKLTGDP
+290 VLRTDLSGDP

-305 VRRVRDTE
+305 VRRVRATG
-313 RTAEAHQDL
+313 RAAEAHQDL

-348 MEDSPGSAWNL
+348 MEDSPGSAWDL

-385 YLNLTERRDADGR
+385 YLNLTERHDADGR
-398 PRGIDGGLWHNA
+398 PDGIDGGLWHSA
-410 ELFDRETAALLA
+410 ALFDRETAALLA
-422 TRLTAVLAQVTA
+422 ARLTAVLAQVTA
-434 DPALRASEVGV
+434 DPALRLSETGV
-445 LLDGEAE
+445 LLDGEE
-452 RLLTEVN
+452 TRLLTEVN
-459 TGPRA
+459 TGREA
-464 APDTTV
+464 APRTTV

-478 ARCPA
+478 ARFPD
-483 AAAVVSGTD
+483 AAAVVSDAD
-492 TLTYRELDARANRF
+492 TLTYAELDARANRF
-506 ARYLHAGGVRPG
+506 ARYLHAGGVAPG
-518 HRVGVVLPRSAGLI
+518 HRVGVVLPRSAGLV

-545 VPVDPAYPAERVRHL
+545 VPVDPSYPAERVRYL
-560 LTDSAPTLVVSAEE
+560 LEDSAPTLVVSGEE
-574 ATREAAL
+574 ALREAFL
-581 RDFPVTPLPV
+581 RDFSAAPLPV
-591 RIAPES
+591 RVPPES
-597 GLYVMYTSGSTGVP
+597 GLYVMYTSGSTGTP
-611 KGVTATHGSVAAL
+611 KGVTATHDNVATLAL
-624 ARDTCWDD
+624 DTCWDG

-646 DASTFELWV
+646 DAATFELWV
-655 PLLNGGCVVVAPET
+655 PLLNGGCVVVAPEAEPT
-669 DLGGSALARLIDAH
+669 GSALARLADAH

-704 CFAGLR
+704 CFKGLR
-710 HILTGGDVVPAE
+710 HVLTGGDVVPAE

-727 TAACPDATLHHLYG
+727 TEACPDTTLHHLYG

-755 PGGRAPTVLPIGG
+755 PGAQAPAVLPIGG

-779 RALRPVPVG
+779 RALRPVPPG

-801 PGYLNRPALTAERF
+801 PGYLNRPARTAERF

-837 GDLVFLRRADDQVKV
+837 GRLVFLRRADDQVKV

-865 LGRAPGVRQAAV
+865 LGRAPGVEQAAV

-887 RLVAYVVGDASGLRD
+887 RLVAYVVGTADGLPD
-902 FAAERLPD
+902 FAAEHLPD
-910 YMVPGTVVPL
+910 YMLPGTVVPL
-920 DALPLTTNGKVDRA
+920 DALPLTPNGKVDRA

-944 TSARPPRTPQERI
+944 TSGRPPRTPQEQT
-957 LGRLFAEV
+957 LCRLFAEV
-965 LGLDRVGVD
+965 LGLDRAGID
-974 DRFFGLGG
+974 DRFFELGG
-982 DSLLAMRLTS
+982 DSLLAMRLIS
-992 RARTALGVEI
+992 RVRTVLGVEI
-1002 PLTVM
+1002 PLTVL
-1007 FESPTVAGLAGRLNE
+1007 FETPTVAGLAGLLNE

-1035 PQVLPLSFGQ
+1035 PEILPLSFGQ

-1052 RLEDTGGAYNM
+1052 RLEDTGAYNM
-1063 AMAVRLAGRPDL
+1063 AMAVRLTGSLDL

-1109 AGRPEPGDR
+1109 AGRPEPGDA
-1118 PDTPDLPVVPAT
+1118 PGIPDLPVVPAD
-1130 EETLDT
+1130 EESLDA
-1136 VLAEHIGRRF
+1136 VLTEHIGRRF

-1151 PPRRAA
+1151 PPRRAT
-1157 LFTLS
+1157 LFNL
-1162 ADAHVLLVVV
+1162 ADDAAHVFLVVV

-1182 GVLARDLSTAYA
+1182 GVLARDLSTAYT

-1202 AWAPL
+1202 DWAPL

-1216 WQHALLDGD
+1216 WQHALLD
-1225 SAGGNGLLDAQ
+1225 SGNGLLDTQ

-1243 LAGLPDQIELPTDR
+1243 LAGLPDQLELPTDR

-1271 FTVDARV
+1271 FTVEART
-1278 HERLSALARACDTT
+1278 HQRLGAVARACDTT
-1292 LFTVTQ
+1292 LFTVVQ

-1324 DEALDGVV
+1324 DESLDGVV

-1347 DPAFTEL
+1347 DPSFTEL
-1354 VARARDADLAAY
+1354 VTRARDADLAAY

-1379 LKPARSPARHPLFQV
+1379 LKPARSTARHPLFQV
-1394 LLVMEDE
+1394 LLVLEDE
-1401 VTPSW
+1401 LHPAW

-1411 SAAPVRVPPA
+1411 AAAPVPVAPA

-1433 RAAGAGLDGYLEF
+1433 RPGGTGLDGYLEF

-1452 PDGARSLVTRLL
+1452 PDGAQRLVTRLL
-1464 TVLDQV
+1464 AVLDQV
-1470 ADDPELRLSEVEL
+1470 AADPELRVGEVEL

-1492 LTGVN
+1492 VTGVN
-1497 VGAADAG
+1497 VGAADPG
-1504 GRTLLDLFDA
+1504 GRTVLDRFDA
-1514 TVLRSRTDTAVTAD
+1514 TVLRSRADTAVTA
-1528 GTSLTYGELDAR
+1528 GATSLTYGQLDAR
-1540 ADRFARYLHS
+1540 ANRFAWYLRS
-1550 RGVAPGDRVGVT
+1550 KGVTLGDRVAVT
-1562 LPRSADLVV
+1562 LPRSTELVV
-1571 VLLGVAKAGAVFV
+1571 VLLGIAKAGAVFV
-1584 PVDLSYPA
+1584 PVDTSYPA
-1592 ERVRWL
+1592 ERVRFL
-1598 LADAAPVLV
+1598 LADSAPVLV
-1607 VGEREVRE
+1607 VGEEELRE
-1615 AAAGECAAT
+1615 AAAGGFPAAS
-1624 PLPVVVTP
+1624 LPVRVVP
-1632 ESALYVMYTSGSTGV
+1632 DSALYVMYTSGSTGV

-1657 VAGLALDSCW
+1657 VAGLALNSCW
-1667 GDIGAGGV
+1667 GDIGTAGRV
-1675 LCHAPYAFDAST
+1675 LFHAPHAFDAST

-1693 LLNGGRVVVA
+1693 LLNGGCVVVA
-1703 PETVGLDGGTVSR
+1703 PEVGLDGGTLAR
-1716 LVGEHALTAVHV
+1716 LVGEYGLTAVHV

-1739 TPDCFA
+1739 TPECFT

-1777 YGPTETTLCATT
+1777 YGPTETTLCATAY
-1789 FVVEPG
+1789 VIGQG
-1795 AKVPPVLP
+1795 AEVPSVLP
-1803 IGGPR
+1803 IGAPR
-1808 DGLRVFVLDAF
+1808 DGLRVFVLDGF
-1819 LRPVPVGVAGEL
+1819 LRSVPVGVAGEL
-1831 YVVGRGVARGY
+1831 YVAGGGVARGY

-1853 VACPYGR
+1853 VACPYGD

-1869 VRWDRDGHLVFLG
+1869 VRWDRDGDLVFLG
-1882 RADDQVKVRGFRIE
+1882 RADDQVKIRGFRVE
-1896 PAEVETVL
+1896 PAEVEAVL
-1904 AQCPGVA
+1904 GQCPGVEQA
-1911 QVAALVREDQPGDKR
+1911 AVAVREDRPGHKR
-1926 LVAYVVGD
+1926 LVAYVVGE
-1934 ASGLRDFAAER
+1934 AARVREFAAER
-1945 LPDYMIPSATVVLDD
+1945 LPDHMTPSATVVLEA
-1960 LPLTANGKVDR
+1960 LPLTVNGKVDR
-1971 ALLPTPDRTAESPGR
+1971 ALLPAPDHAAPESSAR

-2006 GPDRI
+2006 DVARV

-2033 VKAALGAE
+2033 VKGALGAE
-2041 ISVRVLF
+2041 ISVRALF

-2060 DEFEAVRPALV
+2060 DEFEAVRPTLV
-2071 PVDRPD
+2071 PAQRPD

-2089 FLHNLEGPNA
+2089 FLHSLEGPSA
-2099 TNNIPLAVRLTGAL
+2099 TNNIPLAVRLTGELKAA
-2113 DVSALEAAWA
+2113 ALEAAWA

-2131 LRTRYPEHGG
+2131 LRTRYPEHGDS
-2141 GARQDIVDAA
+2141 ARQDIVDAA
-2151 EVPVHLTIVGIGA
+2151 EVPVHLAVVGIGA
-2164 DGVRRALA
+2164 DDVERALA
-2172 DGVERGFRI
+2172 AGVAQGFRI

-2188 VTLFEVTPADHVL
+2188 VTLFEVAPAEHVL

-2225 YAARAAG
+2225 YAARAEG

-2248 LWQRDLLAQDTDGGL
+2248 LWQRDLLTQDTPDGL
-2263 FARQATFWSQ
+2263 FGRQAAFWSET
-2273 ALAGL
+2273 LAGL

-2293 ATHRGAFLPFSVDA
+2293 ATHRGAFLPFTVDA

-2354 TDEAVDNLVGNF
+2354 TDEAVDHLVGNF
-2366 LNTLVLRTDIGGNPT
+2366 LNTLVLRTDLSGDPS

-2437 DAPGLQSRL
+2437 DAPGLESRPV
-2446 IPVEMSTSKFDL
+2446 PVEMSTSKFDL

-2466 DADGAAAGLDCYLEF
+2466 DSDGAPAGLDCYLEF
-2481 ATDLFDHDTAD
+2481 ATDLFDPATAE

-2518 LGEDERTRVTT
+2518 LGADERTRVTE
-2529 ALTPHRT
+2529 AVA
-2536 DPRDETVPRCFERIV
+2536 PRRADTRDTTVPQRFAQVV
-2551 ARHGDEVA
+2551 ARHGDAVA
-2559 VEAADGT
+2559 VETADGT

-2576 NRCAQYLHA
+2576 DRCAQYLHA
-2585 KGVTTGDRVAVLL
+2585 KGVTAGDRVAVLL
-2598 DRSAELVAAL
+2598 DRSAELVAVL
-2608 LGIAKAGAVAVP
+2608 LGIAKAGAAAVP
-2620 VDTAYPVERVRFL
+2620 IDTAYPVERVRFL
-2633 LEDADPVLVMTRSE
+2633 LEDAEPVLVMTRSE
-2647 VAEALRYFPAVPSP
+2647 VVEALRYFPAVPPSAP
-2661 ARVVPDSGLYVMYT
+2661 VAPDSGLYVMYT

-2687 THANV
+2687 THANI
-2692 TALAR
+2692 TALAL
-2697 DPRWHGIGTGR
+2697 DPCWRGIGTGR

-2740 DLDGATVARL
+2740 DLDGETVARL
-2750 IDAYA
+2750 ADAHA

-2770 QDTPGCFAGL
+2770 QETPDCFKGL
-2780 KNILTGGDVVPA
+2780 RHVLTGGDVVPA
-2792 EAVARVADAC
+2792 EAVARVTEAC
-2802 PGATVH
+2802 PGVAVH

-2821 TYTVSPGGK
+2821 THTLAPGTA

-2837 GGPRDGVRVFVLD
+2837 GRPRDGVRVFVLD
-2850 TLLRPVPTDVAGEL
+2850 PLLRPVPTDVAGEL
-2864 YVAGG
+2864 YVAGE
-2869 GVAHGYLGRAAL
+2869 GVARGYLGRAAL
-2881 TAERFVACPYGGGRM
+2881 TAGRFVACPYGGGRM

-2905 DRDGDLVFLGRADD
+2905 DRDGGLVFLGRADD
-2919 QVKVR
+2919 QVKIR

-2930 AEIEAVLGQCPGV
+2930 AEVEAVLGQCPGV
-2943 VQAAVVVREDRPG
+2943 DQAAVVVREDRPG
-2956 DKRLVAYIVGKADG
+2956 DKRLVAYVVGEADG
-2970 IRDFAADRLPDYMI
+2970 VRDFAAERLPDYML

-2994 PITGN
+2994 PVTDN
-2999 GKVDRVALPAPDH
+2999 GKVDRAALPAPDH
-3012 TAAAAGRAP
+3012 AAVSGKRAP
-3021 RTPLEALF
+3021 RTPLETLF
-3029 CRFFA
+3029 CGLFA
-3034 EVLGLVPAEVHAA
+3034 EVLGLMTPDARTGPPVPR
-3047 ATAVV
+3047 
-3052 PPGPTAPDVSGARPA
+3052 PDV
-3067 PHPDAAQPPVPH
+3067 PHPD
-3079 PPVPEPLVPE
+3079 VPEPLVP
-3089 PAVRH
+3089 R
-3094 PDVRAPVVP
+3094 PDLPDRPNGP
-3103 HPGAPGAP
+3103 NSGPPRPP
-3111 AAPDVPAAPNI
+3111 AAPAPPAAPEA
-3122 PDVLDVPDIPDV
+3122 
-3134 PDPIVG
+3134 PDPAFAVG

-3145 FELGGDSIL
+3145 FELGGDSII
-3154 SLQLVAQAARA
+3154 SLQLVARAARA
-3165 GYRISATDVFRHK
+3165 GYRISATDVFQHK
-3178 SPEGLAR
+3178 TPEALAL
-3185 AARPVTEEENR
+3185 AARPVTEEETR

-3206 TPVMRQLADRQAL
+3206 TPVMRQLADRRAL

-3225 TVMVRTPTGLTA
+3225 SVMVWTPVGLTA
-3237 AELTAALQAVLDHHG
+3237 ADLTTALQAVLDHHG

-3257 LGPDGADTLEVRPP
+3257 LGPDDTGTLPDATGATGTLHIRPP
-3271 GTVPVA
+3271 GSVHA
-3277 GLLRTVRLPGPA
+3277 ADLLRTVRVPGPA
-3289 EQIAATIVREQCAAA
+3289 EQITAAIVREQCAAA

-3312 GAVLQAVWF
+3312 GTVLQAVRF
-3321 DTGSHRPGRLFLAA
+3321 DAGAHRPGRLFLAA

-3343 SWRIVLDD
+3343 SWRILLDD
-3351 LAFAREA
+3351 LALACEA
-3358 VKAGTTPAL
+3358 VQAGTTPAL

-3392 ELPLWERT
+3392 ELPLWQRV
-3400 GAPTAPLLPTTPTGP
+3400 GAPTAPLLPAAPTGP
-3415 GGSGALSMTLA
+3415 GGSGTLSMSLA
-3426 PDTSAALLTTVPA
+3426 PETSAALLTTVPA
-3439 AFHADVT
+3439 AFHAEVT

-3465 AVLVDLERHGREAGL
+3465 AVLVDLERHGRESGL
-3480 APGIDLSRTVGW
+3480 APGTDLSRTVGW
-3492 FTSVHPLRLDPGG
+3492 FTSVHPVRLDPGG
-3505 AGPGARAA
+3505 AEPGARSGA
-3513 GPDPGTVLKRVKEQ
+3513 PDPGTVLKRVKEQ
-3527 VREVPEHGIGHGL
+3527 LRELPEHGIGHGL
-3540 LRRLNA
+3540 LRHLNA
-3546 RTAPVLA
+3546 RTAPALA
-3553 ELATPPLLFNYLG
+3553 GLATPPLLFNYLG
-3566 RVPAADERRAAATA
+3566 RVPAADERRTAATA

-3585 DTHPPEGVRT
+3585 DAHPPEGVRT
-3595 HPVDLDALTV
+3595 HPVDLDARTV

-3614 AHWAWDPALVSEAD
+3614 AHWAWDPALVSEAAV
-3628 MRRLGHAWF
+3628 RRLGHAWF

-3659 LDLVS
+3659 LDLVA

>member
-15 ENAGAAYTMAM
+15 ENAGTAYTMAM
-26 AVRLAGGLD
+26 AVRLVGGLVR
-35 PSALEAAWTDVVGRH
+35 PALEAAWADVVERH
-50 EALRTVFA
+50 EALRTVFR
-58 EADGETWQR
+58 EADGETWQE
-67 VRDEPPAGLGKRGVS
+67 VRDEPPAGLGNHAVT
-82 EEELAT
+82 EAELAP
-88 ALAAEAGREFDLR
+88 ALAAEAGRAFDLR

-109 LYALAPR
+109 LYALSPR

-148 SRGRAPDWPPLPVA
+148 SQGRAPDWPPLPVA

-173 LGAEQDPQSVY
+173 LGEEGDPESVY
-184 GRQLTYWR
+184 GRQLAYWR
-192 QALAGL
+192 QALVGL

-213 PRHEGSSVPVRIPPG
+213 PRHEGSSVPVHIPPDT
-228 VHQALLEIADG
+228 HRALLKIADD
-239 CGATPLMVVRAALA
+239 CDATPLMVVRAALA

-264 IPIGSPVDGRTDETL
+264 IPIGSPADGRTDKRL
-279 AELVGFVANTF
+279 DGLVGFVANTL
-290 VLRTKLTGDP
+290 VLRTNLTGNP
-300 AFTDL
+300 AFTEL
-305 VRRVRDTE
+305 VRRVRATE
-313 RTAEAHQDL
+313 LTAEAHQDL

-348 MEDSPGSAWNL
+348 LEDSPGSAWDL

-373 ARDDLTFGLFDL
+373 GRDDLTFGLFDL
-385 YLNLTERRDADGR
+385 YLNLAERHDADGR

-410 ELFDRETAALLA
+410 ELFDRETATLLAARLTALLA
-422 TRLTAVLAQVTA
+422 RVTA
-434 DPALRASEVGV
+434 DPALRTGEVGV
-445 LLDGEAE
+445 LLDGEEE

-459 TGPRA
+459 TGRPA

-470 PARFAEVA
+470 PARFAEIA
-478 ARCPA
+478 ARFPD
-483 AAAVVSGTD
+483 AAAVVSD
-492 TLTYRELDARANRF
+492 ADSLTYADLDARANRF
-506 ARYLHAGGVRPG
+506 ARYLHAGGVAPG
-518 HRVGVVLPRSAGLI
+518 HRVGVVLPRSAGLV

-545 VPVDPAYPAERVRHL
+545 VPVDPSYPAERVRHL
-560 LTDSAPTLVVSAEE
+560 LEDSAPTLVVSGEE
-574 ATREAAL
+574 ATREDTL
-581 RDFPVTPLPV
+581 RDFSAAPLPV
-591 RIAPES
+591 RVSPRS

-611 KGVTATHGSVAAL
+611 KGVTATHGNVAAL

-669 DLGGSALARLIDAH
+669 DLTGSALARLTAAY

-694 FRVLAQETPD
+694 FRVLAQETPE

-710 HILTGGDVVPAE
+710 HVLTGGDVVPAE

-727 TAACPDATLHHLYG
+727 AAACPDATLHHLYG

-755 PGGRAPTVLPIGG
+755 PGTRAPAVLPIGG

-779 RALRPVPVG
+779 RALRPVPAG
-788 VAGELYVAGRGVA
+788 VTGELYVAGGGVA
-801 PGYLNRPALTAERF
+801 PGYLNRPARTAERF

-837 GDLVFLRRADDQVKV
+837 GRLVFLRRADDQVKV
-852 RGFRIEPAEVEAV
+852 RGFRIEPAEVESV
-865 LGRAPGVRQAAV
+865 LARAPGVEQAAV

-887 RLVAYVVGDASGLRD
+887 RLVAYVVGDTSDVRD

-920 DALPLTTNGKVDRA
+920 DTLPLTANGKVDRA

-944 TSARPPRTPQERI
+944 TSDRPPRTPQEQ
-957 LGRLFAEV
+957 LLCRLFAEV

-974 DRFFGLGG
+974 DRFFDLGG

-1002 PLTVM
+1002 PMTVM
-1007 FESPTVAGLAGRLNE
+1007 FESPTVAGLAGRLHE

-1028 RVVAARR
+1028 RVVAAQR
-1035 PQVLPLSFGQ
+1035 PEVLPLSFGQ

-1052 RLEDTGGAYNM
+1052 RLEDTSGAYNM
-1063 AMAVRLAGRPDL
+1063 AMAVRLTGSLDR

-1109 AGRPEPGDR
+1109 ADPTGPDAPE
-1118 PDTPDLPVVPAT
+1118 LPVVPTTDDA
-1130 EETLDT
+1130 LDT

-1151 PPRRAA
+1151 PPRRAT
-1157 LFTLS
+1157 LFALS

-1172 HHIAADGWSM
+1172 HHIAADGGSM
-1182 GVLARDLSTAYA
+1182 GILARDLSTAYT
-1194 ARSAGRAP
+1194 ARSLGRAP
-1202 AWAPL
+1202 DWAPL

-1216 WQHALLDGD
+1216 WQHALLD
-1225 SAGGNGLLDAQ
+1225 SGNGLLDTQ

-1278 HERLSALARACDTT
+1278 HQRLSAVARECDTT
-1292 LFTVTQ
+1292 LFTVAQ

-1307 LGAGEDIPLG
+1307 LGAGDDIPLG

-1324 DEALDGVV
+1324 DESLEGVV

-1366 AHQDLPFEHLVEA
+1366 AHQGLPFEHLVEA
-1379 LKPARSPARHPLFQV
+1379 LKPVRSTARHPLFQV

-1401 VTPSW
+1401 LNPAW

-1411 SAAPVRVPPA
+1411 CAAPVPVPPA

-1433 RAAGAGLDGYLEF
+1433 RPGGAGLDGYLEF

-1452 PDGARSLVTRLL
+1452 PDGVRSLVTRLL
-1464 TVLDQV
+1464 AVLDQV
-1470 ADDPELRLSEVEL
+1470 AGDPGLRAGEVEL
-1483 LAPEERRRL
+1483 LAPEERHRL
-1492 LTGVN
+1492 VTGVN

-1504 GRTLLDLFDA
+1504 DRTLLDLFDA
-1514 TVLRSRTDTAVTAD
+1514 TVLRSRADTAVTA
-1528 GTSLTYGELDAR
+1528 GAISLTYGELDAR

-1550 RGVAPGDRVGVT
+1550 KGVTPGDRVGVT
-1562 LPRSADLVV
+1562 LPRSAELVV
-1571 VLLGVAKAGAVFV
+1571 VLLGIAKAGAVFV

-1615 AAAGECAAT
+1615 AAAGHFATT
-1624 PLPVVVTP
+1624 PLPVAVTP
-1632 ESALYVMYTSGSTGV
+1632 ESPLYVMYTSGSTGV

-1667 GDIGAGGV
+1667 GDIGTGRV
-1675 LCHAPYAFDAST
+1675 LFHAPHAFDAST

-1703 PETVGLDGGTVSR
+1703 PETVDLDGTVLAR
-1716 LVGEHALTAVHV
+1716 LVGEHGLTAVHV

-1739 TPDCFA
+1739 TPECFA
-1745 GLRHVLTGGDV
+1745 GLRHVLAGGDV
-1756 VPAEAVAR
+1756 VPSEAVAR
-1764 VAEACPGVEIRHL
+1764 VAEACPGVEIRHM

-1789 FVVEPG
+1789 FVIAPG
-1795 AKVPPVLP
+1795 AKVPQVLP
-1803 IGGPR
+1803 IGSPR
-1808 DGLRVFVLDAF
+1808 DGLRVFVLDTF

-1831 YVVGRGVARGY
+1831 YVAGRGVAHGY

-1853 VACPYGR
+1853 VACPYGG

-1869 VRWDRDGHLVFLG
+1869 VRWDRDGRLVFLG
-1882 RADDQVKVRGFRIE
+1882 RADDQVKIRGFRIE
-1896 PAEVETVL
+1896 LAEVEAVL
-1904 AQCPGVA
+1904 GQCPGVA
-1911 QVAALVREDQPGDKR
+1911 QVAAFVREDQPGDKR

-1934 ASGLRDFAAER
+1934 APALREFAAER
-1945 LPDYMIPSATVVLDD
+1945 LPDYMIPSATVVLDE

-1971 ALLPTPDRTAESPGR
+1971 ALLPAPDHATAGSPGR

-1991 QEQILCR
+1991 QEQILGR

-2006 GPDRI
+2006 DPARV

-2033 VKAALGAE
+2033 VKGALGAE
-2041 ISVRVLF
+2041 ISVRALF

-2060 DEFEAVRPALV
+2060 DEFEAVRPVLV

-2089 FLHNLEGPNA
+2089 FLHSLEGPSA

-2113 DVSALEAAWA
+2113 DVAALEAAWG

-2141 GARQDIVDAA
+2141 GARQDVLDAA
-2151 EVPVHLTIVGIGA
+2151 QAPVHLTTVGIEA
-2164 DGVRRALA
+2164 DGVAAALA
-2172 DGVERGFRI
+2172 AGVAQGFRI

-2225 YAARAAG
+2225 YAARTEG
-2232 RAPGWAPLP
+2232 RAPGWAPP
-2241 VQYADFT
+2241 AVQYADFT
-2248 LWQRDLLAQDTDGGL
+2248 LWQRDLLTQHTENGL
-2263 FARQATFWSQ
+2263 FARQAAFWSET
-2273 ALAGL
+2273 LAGL

-2293 ATHRGAFLPFSVDA
+2293 ATHRGAFLPFAVDA
-2307 TAHRRLAEI
+2307 AAHRRLAEI

-2331 VAVLLSRLGAG
+2331 VVVLLSRLGAG

-2354 TDEAVDNLVGNF
+2354 TDEAVDQLVGNF
-2366 LNTLVLRTDIGGNPT
+2366 LNTLVLRTDVSGNPS

-2437 DAPGLQSRL
+2437 DVPGLESRL

-2481 ATDLFDHDTAD
+2481 ATDLFDHATAQ

-2518 LGEDERTRVTT
+2518 LGEDERTR
-2529 ALTPHRT
+2529 AAAAAPPHRAET
-2536 DPRDETVPRCFERIV
+2536 RDETVPRCFGRAV
-2551 ARHGDEVA
+2551 ARYGDEVA
-2559 VEAADGT
+2559 VESADGT

-2576 NRCAQYLHA
+2576 DRFAQYLHA
-2585 KGVTTGDRVAVLL
+2585 EGVTAGDRVAVLL
-2598 DRSAELVAAL
+2598 DRSAELVAVL
-2608 LGIAKAGAVAVP
+2608 VGIAKAGAVAVP
-2620 VDTAYPVERVRFL
+2620 VDTAYPVDRVRLL
-2633 LEDADPVLVMTRSE
+2633 LEDAAPVLVMTRSE
-2647 VAEALRYFPAVPSP
+2647 VTEALRYFPAVPPP
-2661 ARVVPDSGLYVMYT
+2661 ARVAPDSGLYVMYT

-2692 TALAR
+2692 TALAL
-2697 DPRWHGIGTGR
+2697 DPCWDGIATGR
-2708 TLFHAP
+2708 VLFHAP

-2726 PLLNGGC
+2726 PLLNGGR

-2740 DLDGATVARL
+2740 DLDGETVARL
-2750 IDAYA
+2750 AGEYA

-2770 QDTPGCFAGL
+2770 QETPECFAGL
-2780 KNILTGGDVVPA
+2780 RHVLTGGDVVPA
-2792 EAVARVADAC
+2792 EAVARVTDAC
-2802 PGATVH
+2802 PGVAVH

-2821 TYTVSPGGK
+2821 THLVAPGTP

-2864 YVAGG
+2864 YVAGR

-2905 DRDGDLVFLGRADD
+2905 DRDGRLVFLGRADD

-2930 AEIEAVLGQCPGV
+2930 AEVESVLGQCPGV
-2943 VQAAVVVREDRPG
+2943 EQAAVVVREDRPG
-2956 DKRLVAYIVGKADG
+2956 DKRLVAYVVGDASG
-2970 IRDFAADRLPDYMI
+2970 VRDFAAGRLPDYMI

-2994 PITGN
+2994 PITAN
-2999 GKVDRVALPAPDH
+2999 GKVDRAALPAPDY
-3012 TAAAAGRAP
+3012 TAASAGRAP
-3021 RTPLEALF
+3021 RTPLEELF

-3034 EVLGLVPAEVHAA
+3034 EVLGLVTAETRAAATTEAPRTDTAEATEATA
-3047 ATAVV
+3047 ATAVTDAAPNPAAPDARPV
-3052 PPGPTAPDVSGARPA
+3052 PPVRPPLVPRPDALGPLVPRPDVPRPDI
-3067 PHPDAAQPPVPH
+3067 PHPDT
-3079 PPVPEPLVPE
+3079 
-3089 PAVRH
+3089 PA
-3094 PDVRAPVVP
+3094 
-3103 HPGAPGAP
+3103 AP
-3111 AAPDVPAAPNI
+3111 AAPAAPH
-3122 PDVLDVPDIPDV
+3122 VPPPTI
-3134 PDPIVG
+3134 G

-3145 FELGGDSIL
+3145 FELGGDSII
-3154 SLQLVAQAARA
+3154 SLQLVARAARA
-3165 GYRISATDVFRHK
+3165 GYRISATDVFQHK
-3178 SPEGLAR
+3178 TPEALAL
-3185 AARPVTEEENR
+3185 AARPVTEEETR
-3196 HDDGDGPVPL
+3196 HDDSDGPVPL

-3225 TVMVRTPTGLTA
+3225 TVMVWTPTGLTV

-3257 LGPDGADTLEVRPP
+3257 LGPDDTLHVRPP
-3271 GTVPVA
+3271 GAVQAA

-3289 EQIAATIVREQCAAA
+3289 EQITAVIVREQCAAA

-3321 DTGSHRPGRLFLAA
+3321 DADSHRPGRLFLAA

-3343 SWRIVLDD
+3343 SWRILLDD
-3351 LAFAREA
+3351 LAFACEA

-3392 ELPLWERT
+3392 ELPLWQRT
-3400 GAPTAPLLPTTPTGP
+3400 GAPVAPLLPAVPTGP
-3415 GGSGALSMTLA
+3415 GGSGTLSMTLA

-3439 AFHADVT
+3439 AFHAEVT

-3465 AVLVDLERHGREAGL
+3465 TVLVDLERHGREAGL
-3480 APGIDLSRTVGW
+3480 APGTDLSRTVGW
-3492 FTSVHPLRLDPGG
+3492 FTSVHPVRLGPGSTQAGGRTGTADPG
-3505 AGPGARAA
+3505 A
-3513 GPDPGTVLKRVKEQ
+3513 VLKHVKEQ
-3527 VREVPEHGIGHGL
+3527 LREVPAHGIGHGL
-3540 LRRLNA
+3540 LRHLNA
-3546 RTAPVLA
+3546 RTAPALAGLA
-3553 ELATPPLLFNYLG
+3553 EPPLLFNYLG
-3566 RVPAADERRAAATA
+3566 RVPAADERRTATA
-3580 WTATG
+3580 WSATG
-3585 DTHPPEGVRT
+3585 DDRPPEGVRT
-3595 HPVDLDALTV
+3595 HLVDLDAVTV

-3628 MRRLGHAWF
+3628 MRRLGQAWF
-3637 RAAEALVACAAQTDA
+3637 RAAETLAACAAEADA